1 MKLFKKVLLLA
12 SCSALLFASSAM
24 ANDNN
29 VEIRELPAMKAAQTQ
44 AVQDVL
50 FTTGKILEVQD
61 NVLVIKGEGH
71 HNLVAA
77 VVTDN
82 TYLLNGKN
90 GKDKKLS
97 SFKVG
102 KEVTVYYSP
111 KMTRS
116 IPPQAE
122 AYAVVLGDNSEKMGK
137 FFKVE
142 EVTLSEDGTYVNVT
156 NTNESLIA
164 TVDKNANKNFAEIK
178 AGDSL
183 MIWYDMMTMSLP
195 ALTNANKVVILP
207 EQK

>member
-1 MKLFKKVLLLA
+1 MKMFKKIFILA
-12 SCSALLFASSAM
+12 SCATMLMAGSAVASA
-24 ANDNN
+24 NN
-29 VEIRELPAMKAAQTQ
+29 VENKELPVTKAYQAQ

-50 FTTGKILEVQD
+50 FTSGVILEVQD
-61 NVLVIKGEGH
+61 NVLIIKGEGH
-71 HNLVAA
+71 HKLVAA

-142 EVTLSEDGTYVNVT
+142 EVTMSEDKTYVSVI

-164 TVDKNANKNFAEIK
+164 TVDKKANKNFAEIK
-178 AGDSL
+178 AGDNL
-183 MIWYDMMTMSLP
+183 MVWYDMMTMSLP
-195 ALTNANKVVILP
+195 ARTNANKVVIL
-207 EQK
+207 

>member
-1 MKLFKKVLLLA
+1 MKMFKKIFVLA
-12 SCSALLFASSAM
+12 SCATMLMAGSAV
-24 ANDNN
+24 ANAHCCEYNN
-29 VEIRELPAMKAAQTQ
+29 VCDTKAYQTQ

-50 FTTGKILEVQD
+50 FTSGKIVEV
-61 NVLVIKGEGH
+61 NENMIVVKGE
-71 HNLVAA
+71 HNIIAA
-77 VVTDN
+77 MITDD

-90 GKDKKLS
+90 GKAKKLS

-116 IPPQAE
+116 IPAQSA

-142 EVTLSEDGTYVNVT
+142 EVNMSEDKTYVSVI

-164 TVDKNANKNFAEIK
+164 TVDKKANKNFAEIK
-178 AGDSL
+178 AGDNL
-183 MIWYDMMTMSLP
+183 MVWYDMMTMSLP
-195 ALTNANKVVILP
+195 ARTNANKVVIL
-207 EQK
+207 

>member
-1 MKLFKKVLLLA
+1 MKMFKKIFVLA
-12 SCSALLFASSAM
+12 SCATMLMAGSAV
-24 ANDNN
+24 ANAHCCEFNN
-29 VEIRELPAMKAAQTQ
+29 VCDTKAYQTQ

-50 FTTGKILEVQD
+50 FTTGVILEVQD
-61 NVLVIKGEGH
+61 NLLVIKGEGH

-77 VVTDN
+77 VVTEN

-142 EVTLSEDGTYVNVT
+142 EVNMSEDKTYVSVI

-164 TVDKNANKNFAEIK
+164 TVDKKANKNFAEIK
-178 AGDSL
+178 AGDNL
-183 MIWYDMMTMSLP
+183 MVWYDMMTMSLP
-195 ALTNANKVVILP
+195 ARTNANKVVIL
-207 EQK
+207 

>member
-1 MKLFKKVLLLA
+1 MKMFKKIFVLA
-12 SCSALLFASSAM
+12 SCATMLMAGSAV
-24 ANDNN
+24 ANAHCCEYNN
-29 VEIRELPAMKAAQTQ
+29 VCDTKAYQTQ

-50 FTTGKILEVQD
+50 FTSGVILEVQD

-77 VVTDN
+77 VVTEN

-142 EVTLSEDGTYVNVT
+142 EVTMSEDNTYVSVI

-164 TVDKNANKNFAEIK
+164 TVDKKANKNFAEIK
-178 AGDSL
+178 AGDNL
-183 MIWYDMMTMSLP
+183 MVWYDMMTMSLP
-195 ALTNANKVVILP
+195 ARTNANKVVILS
-207 EQK
+207 E

>member
-77 VVTDN
+77 VVTDS

-90 GKDKKLS
+90 GKGKKLS

-116 IPPQAE
+116 IPPQTE

-137 FFKVE
+137 FFKVK

-156 NTNESLIA
+156 NSNESLIA
-164 TVDKNANKNFAEIK
+164 TVDKKANKNFAEIK
-178 AGDSL
+178 VGDSL
-183 MIWYDMMTMSLP
+183 MVWYDMMTMSLP